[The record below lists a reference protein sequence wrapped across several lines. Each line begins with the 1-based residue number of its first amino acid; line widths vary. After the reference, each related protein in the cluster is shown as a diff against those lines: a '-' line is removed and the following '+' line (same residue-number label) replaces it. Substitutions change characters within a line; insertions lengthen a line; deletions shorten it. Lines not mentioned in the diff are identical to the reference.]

1 MERLNLS
8 DLRVLFLSGFK
19 ASFKKLVILFIVS
32 SVVVHSLILT
42 RDPVY
47 KTSWTLLLP
56 GTERSSTVNLD
67 NIGEAMTTTR
77 NAYGNISLSP
87 KHTYREIAL
96 SEAVLGKAAK
106 KYGVEIYAFT
116 KPKLQLV
123 QQTPAIRF
131 SLKGAN
137 QESLIKRA
145 KVFNEAFHETLDEL
159 RASEIERHERGVQNQ
174 MQRVKNRL
182 LEAQDRIVKFKSNA
196 LLISSNQLPLKVEAL
211 ENLKAKSI
219 ESDIELA
226 RMESTL
232 MHASNALKI
241 TAEQA
246 AALLPIVNFPENKVL
261 IEQYGELSSEMTIL
275 AATFGPEYPK
285 RKIVQEQLSAVSTKL
300 LNNKATSSVL
310 ADLSSTEFLA
320 FLTDG
325 ARRNLSSLVDDW
337 LKKEGLGAQQ
347 QRYQQELTQL
357 NQSLREYSDDVAK
370 LDSLERDF
378 QIAEAIF
385 SSALAR
391 LDSGKFDIYATYPLT
406 QLLTQPGMNVTRDHL
421 VIKLIIVSAFLIAVI
436 LGLMILLLEM
446 RQIYFNANKAE
457 SYV

>member
-8 DLRVLFLSGFK
+8 ELRVLFLLALK
-19 ASFKKLVILFIVS
+19 ASFKKLIIL
-32 SVVVHSLILT
+32 SVVIGVIALILILS

-96 SEAVLGKAAK
+96 SDAVLGKAAK
-106 KYGVEIYAFT
+106 KFGVETYAFT

-137 QESLIKRA
+137 SETLKQRA
-145 KVFNEAFHETLDEL
+145 RLFNEAFHETLDEL
-159 RASEIERHERGVQNQ
+159 RANEIDRHDKGLQSQ
-174 MQRVKNRL
+174 LQRVRKRL
-182 LEAQDRIVKFKSNA
+182 LQAQSRIVDFKSNA

-211 ENLKAKSI
+211 ESLKAKSI
-219 ESDIELA
+219 QSNIELA
-226 RMESTL
+226 KMEHML
-232 MHASNALKI
+232 MQASDLLNI
-241 TAEQA
+241 TTEQA
-246 AALLPIVNFPENKVL
+246 AELLPIVNLPENRVL
-261 IEQYGELSSEMTIL
+261 IEQYGELSSEIILL
-275 AATFGPEYPK
+275 AATVGPEYPK
-285 RKIVQEQLSAVSTKL
+285 RKMVQERLTAVSAKL
-300 LNNKATSSVL
+300 LTSKTTSPVL
-310 ADLSSTEFLA
+310 ASLSSQQFLG
-320 FLTDG
+320 FLSNDS
-325 ARRNLSSLVDDW
+325 RRNLSSLVDDW
-337 LKKEGLGAQQ
+337 LKKEGLSAQQ
-347 QRYQQELTQL
+347 QRYEQELAQL
-357 NQSLREYSDDVAK
+357 SNSLREYSDDVAE

-391 LDSGKFDIYATYPLT
+391 LDSGKLDIYATYPLT
-406 QLLTQPGMNVTRDHL
+406 QLLTEPGMSLTRDYL
-421 VIKLIIVSAFLIAVI
+421 VVKLIIVATCLITAM
-436 LGLMILLLEM
+436 LGLMILLVEM
-446 RQIYFNANKAE
+446 RKLFFSRAY
-457 SYV
+457 